1 MYTCTYRFLCE
12 YDALDT
18 KCPINTIIMAIIHK
32 NNNKEVKGL
41 SVLNN
46 MTKGKMMKL
55 NLVWSIAPCQWFLQF
70 YIDITCP
77 AEWFQLF
84 EVFFQYSNWC
94 INGIVTKILMISV
107 WLSLLNMSC
116 LSLCTKFASEY
127 FFWQNFL
134 SAYLLIPD
142 NALISTVANDGK
154 YLRI

>member
-1 MYTCTYRFLCE
+1 MFCIDVHLYISFSVWVWRSWH
-12 YDALDT
+12 

-94 INGIVTKILMISV
+94 INGIVTKIL
-107 WLSLLNMSC
+107 NMSC

-127 FFWQNFL
+127 FFRHSFL